1 MNNQILNFSS
11 FRLNES
17 TYTEFHVNFKDDL
30 FKSKVIKE
38 ISMRKLQ
45 IVDEHGYVFKFKPDM
60 YEDYNEI
67 QFASSY
73 DLRCGLDIYK
83 PDTMIPGYNI
93 AGNAEVLYEEEVPV
107 PHEIFTKRLEE
118 DAVIFANLALK
129 KIHAMTR
136 EDALVNGIRNIADQM
151 GSISDLMNDVLNYLQ
166 PEKRLLQLIIKV
178 DPMVVVEFMPKLATV
193 LGDKEEVLNLIEDE
207 SLRRKISLAVRSKK
221 MFGI

>member
-1 MNNQILNFSS
+1 MNNRILNFNS

-83 PDTMIPGYNI
+83 PDTMLPGYNI
-93 AGNAEVLYEEEVPV
+93 NGNVAVLYEEQVPV
-107 PHEIFTKRLEE
+107 PHSSYEIFSSCCPTASLLEG
-118 DAVIFANLALK
+118 VNIGSCNFADSFKLC
-129 KIHAMTR
+129 
-136 EDALVNGIRNIADQM
+136 
-151 GSISDLMNDVLNYLQ
+151 GSFI
-166 PEKRLLQLIIKV
+166 PHT
-178 DPMVVVEFMPKLATV
+178 A
-193 LGDKEEVLNLIEDE
+193 
-207 SLRRKISLAVRSKK
+207 
-221 MFGI
+221 